1 MQIFLK
7 TLTGKTI
14 PLDLEPRNTIKN
26 VKTKNQ
32 DKEHIPPVKQQVTP
46 DLCWKILEDGRTL
59 SDYNIQSNWSTL
71 QFVFSSVDEAQR
83 DKYFGDKK
91 SILKIG
97 CDKYSCGRSW
107 WSTEFTLG
115 SRHASAFNHTWRNRW
130 YRCTVTSELLDK
142 ATGQDLDV
150 VSVKLLT
157 SFLCDVVW
165 KL

>member
-1 MQIFLK
+1 MK
-7 TLTGKTI
+7 GSS
-14 PLDLEPRNTIKN
+14 ES
-26 VKTKNQ
+26 
-32 DKEHIPPVKQQVTP
+32 E
-46 DLCWKILEDGRTL
+46 
-59 SDYNIQSNWSTL
+59 SL
-71 QFVFSSVDEAQR
+71 QFTQTCHLAPHPTWWSSQSMSSQRFAFHHEDEGPNVESIPFGYCNPKGYVHPRAAFQQR
-83 DKYFGDKK
+83 SDVAGQEECPPCPGSLSSRFR
-91 SILKIG
+91 L
-97 CDKYSCGRSW
+97 CHLAPHRSW